1 MIHLYFVVNVKL
13 SCNFNFG
20 VPNEV
25 SMKKNGKFIE
35 FICKKCKTKE
45 KIPTEIVEMLDASDS
60 IGVDTDYPPRFN
72 CEKCPGKMGPIYYI
86 SVHGKVHE
94 YKEN

>member
-1 MIHLYFVVNVKL
+1 
-13 SCNFNFG
+13 
-20 VPNEV
+20 
-25 SMKKNGKFIE
+25 MKKNGKFIE
-35 FICKKCKTKE
+35 FICQKCKTKE

-72 CEKCPGKMGPIYYI
+72 CEKRPGKMVPIYYI

-94 YKEN
+94 YKEK